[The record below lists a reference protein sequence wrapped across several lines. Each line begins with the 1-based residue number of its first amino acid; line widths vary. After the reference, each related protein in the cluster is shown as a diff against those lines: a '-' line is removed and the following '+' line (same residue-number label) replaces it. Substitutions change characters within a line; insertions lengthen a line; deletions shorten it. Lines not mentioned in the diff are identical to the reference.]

1 MEAKMALA
9 KTVKVS
15 RRYQI
20 AVPAIARSLL
30 NIQSGDLLT
39 VDIQDGMLILLPK
52 PENYTQALAGLHK
65 EIWQGID
72 AGDYIDKERREWNS

>member
-1 MEAKMALA
+1 MTLA

-15 RRYQI
+15 RRYQV

-30 NIQSGDLLT
+30 NIQSGDLLV

-52 PENYTQALAGLHK
+52 PENYTQELAGLHK

-72 AGDYIDKERREWNS
+72 ASDYIDKERQAWNS